1 MADRRAID
9 AHPLL
14 GTLVAHQVDFV
25 VIGGMALVLHGSARV
40 TQDLDI
46 CFESGP
52 ENLAALGTALVS
64 VNATLAGVADDV
76 PFVPDAGTLRAV
88 EVLTLDTPS
97 GRLDALARPSGAPAY
112 RVLREEADRY
122 DLGGF
127 AVRVAS
133 IDHLLAMK
141 RAAGRDK
148 DLVDVSELEM
158 IKRLRR
164 RPTS

>member
-1 MADRRAID
+1 MTDRRAID

-14 GTLVAHQVDFV
+14 GALVAHHVDFV
-25 VIGGMALVLHGSARV
+25 VIGGIALVLHGSARV

-46 CFESGP
+46 CFEAGP

-64 VNATLAGVADDV
+64 LKATLAGVADGV
-76 PFVPDAGTLRAV
+76 PFVPDARALRAI

-97 GRLDALARPSGAPAY
+97 GRLDVLAQPSGAPAY

-133 IDHLLAMK
+133 LDHLIAMK

-148 DLVDVSELEM
+148 DLVDVSELET

-164 RPTS
+164 RPPS

>member
-1 MADRRAID
+1 MAERRAID
-9 AHPLL
+9 ARPLL
-14 GTLVAHQVDFV
+14 ATLVDHHVDFV

-40 TQDLDI
+40 TQDLDV
-46 CFESGP
+46 CFEASP

-64 VNATLAGVADDV
+64 LNATLAGVADDV
-76 PFVPDAGTLRAV
+76 PFVPDARTLRAV
-88 EVLTLDTPS
+88 EALTLDTPS
-97 GRLDALARPSGAPAY
+97 GRLDVLARPSGAPAY

-133 IDHLLAMK
+133 VDHLLAMK

-164 RPTS
+164 RLRN